1 VRKCISFF
9 SFLLFYPSKNE
20 VNREA
25 RLFWKKT
32 KAYLQLCF
40 KKNENLIFERY
51 YIVYIAILYYTML
64 RCSWYHHHF
73 LVPSQTKTNLFSKK
87 KEEDKTFFK
96 ILIYSYFL
104 CSELFITTTWHSHI
118 HSYTHKTRYVSR
130 LSISLAH
137 LTITNSTPH
146 YSHII
151 WYLGFRDSMLSQ
163 SVAIA
168 QWVHHHHHYHA
179 MLCSVCECV
188 CVCLCSTIIIPP
200 MIMLICSSVSHH
212 HHHHNRQLPEV
223 TFIRKWI
230 YIH

>member
-1 VRKCISFF
+1 LKDII
-9 SFLLFYPSKNE
+9 LYTL
-20 VNREA
+20 
-25 RLFWKKT
+25 
-32 KAYLQLCF
+32 
-40 KKNENLIFERY
+40 
-51 YIVYIAILYYTML
+51 LYYTIL
-64 RCSWYHHHF
+64 CYVALDIITIF
-73 LVPSQTKTNLFSKK
+73 LCHPKRKRIFFRKK
-87 KEEDKTFFK
+87 KEEEEDKTFFE

-104 CSELFITTTWHSHI
+104 CSELFITTTWHSHIHI

-137 LTITNSTPH
+137 LTISNSTPH

-179 MLCSVCECV
+179 MR
-188 CVCLCSTIIIPP
+188 CVCLCSTIIIIPP